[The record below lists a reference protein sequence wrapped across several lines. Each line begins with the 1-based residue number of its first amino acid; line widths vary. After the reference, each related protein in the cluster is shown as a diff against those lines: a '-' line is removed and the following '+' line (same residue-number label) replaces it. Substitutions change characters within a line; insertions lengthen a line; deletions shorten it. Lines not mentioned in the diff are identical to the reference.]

1 MEEESELGMERVI
14 SRILRWG
21 VFVSA
26 VLVLVGLAL
35 TAVTGDA
42 SHPYGLPDLEWIIWG
57 DPFLEP
63 SHVIYLG
70 FMTLISTPML
80 RIVASILVFIKVH
93 DGAFAAIT
101 SLVLLILI
109 LGFTMGVG

>member
-42 SHPYGLPDLEWIIWG
+42 SHP
-57 DPFLEP
+57 
-63 SHVIYLG
+63 
-70 FMTLISTPML
+70 
-80 RIVASILVFIKVH
+80 
-93 DGAFAAIT
+93 
-101 SLVLLILI
+101 
-109 LGFTMGVG
+109 